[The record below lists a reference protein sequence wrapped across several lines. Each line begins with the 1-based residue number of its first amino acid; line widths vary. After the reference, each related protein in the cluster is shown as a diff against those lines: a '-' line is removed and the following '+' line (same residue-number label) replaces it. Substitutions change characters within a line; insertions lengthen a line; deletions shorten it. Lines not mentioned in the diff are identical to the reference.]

1 MGTIISGGA
10 GVGKSALA
18 MCMKTLANQ
27 SGMYFLPAKFEQN
40 QMGLKPLFTISNLL
54 NSLCE
59 TVFNDSPRSQLK
71 MIEDGLTT
79 SFGTESILISAV
91 PSLRKLMPSCVQ
103 LETSMGICVDS
114 AVSMRYLF
122 GELIRILSSH
132 SRPISFFLDDI
143 QFGDPASLLLLWNML
158 FSAQGLPIFFIFCHR
173 DDDSSM
179 SETFKAWMTLISVFS
194 LEPILLECISPE
206 GVNNFISETLHLS
219 PRISRPLSSV
229 LHNKTRGNPL
239 FLRQLLDS
247 LVEHKY
253 IFVNLTQHCW
263 CWD

>member
-1 MGTIISGGA
+1 
-10 GVGKSALA
+10 

-27 SGMYFLPAKFEQN
+27 SGAYFLSAKFEQN

-143 QFGDPASLLLLWNML
+143 QFADPASLLLLWNML
-158 FSAQGLPIFFIFCHR
+158 FSAQGLPIFFIVTV
-173 DDDSSM
+173 M
-179 SETFKAWMTLISVFS
+179 MIV
-194 LEPILLECISPE
+194 
-206 GVNNFISETLHLS
+206 V
-219 PRISRPLSSV
+219 
-229 LHNKTRGNPL
+229 
-239 FLRQLLDS
+239 
-247 LVEHKY
+247 
-253 IFVNLTQHCW
+253 
-263 CWD
+263 

>member
-10 GVGKSALA
+10 GVGKSTLA

-27 SGMYFLPAKFEQN
+27 SGAYFLSAKFEQN
-40 QMGLKPLFTISNLL
+40 QMGLKPLFTISK
-54 NSLCE
+54 
-59 TVFNDSPRSQLK
+59 TVFNDFPCSQLK

-158 FSAQGLPIFFIFCHR
+158 FSAQGLPIFFIVTV
-173 DDDSSM
+173 M
-179 SETFKAWMTLISVFS
+179 MIV
-194 LEPILLECISPE
+194 
-206 GVNNFISETLHLS
+206 V
-219 PRISRPLSSV
+219 
-229 LHNKTRGNPL
+229 
-239 FLRQLLDS
+239 
-247 LVEHKY
+247 
-253 IFVNLTQHCW
+253 
-263 CWD
+263 